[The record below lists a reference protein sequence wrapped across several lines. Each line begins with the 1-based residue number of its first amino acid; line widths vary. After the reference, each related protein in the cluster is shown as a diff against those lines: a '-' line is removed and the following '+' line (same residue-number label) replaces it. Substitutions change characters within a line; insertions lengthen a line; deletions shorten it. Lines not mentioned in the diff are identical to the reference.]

1 MREALNYGNLLV
13 NSSRLFQKRFARE
26 AAPLGV
32 TLAASKALD
41 LLASHEGITQAR
53 LATLCDVEPMALV
66 RMLDRMQ
73 TEGWVERRMAPTD
86 RRAKCLFL
94 TAKANGILT
103 EIRRIGRNMQEGTLA
118 GVSPHDLEAF
128 ERVLEHLHRK
138 LSEDD
143 RPACNAVQPAKLAA
157 RARRS

>member
-41 LLASHEGITQAR
+41 LLASHEGNTQAR
-53 LATLCDVEPMALV
+53 LATLC
-66 RMLDRMQ
+66 DRMQ